1 MFLSKGK
8 KNHNPFSLNVSGKKG
23 YNKSGSR
30 HSVGYGVDYTNLG
43 DLNVYGNK
51 HTYPI
56 KKPIYASTDFI
67 NVNRNI
73 FIIGPAIFF
82 T

>member
-30 HSVGYGVDYTNLG
+30 HSVVSNSHHIFPFIFTS
-43 DLNVYGNK
+43 LND
-51 HTYPI
+51 H
-56 KKPIYASTDFI
+56 
-67 NVNRNI
+67 
-73 FIIGPAIFF
+73 
-82 T
+82 